1 MEGYIKHESINT
13 KNANEQRMMQR
24 KTDLFTAKK
33 RRLGTILTLRVYF
46 ASKHFGDSACFCSK
60 NLRDS
65 VKYAFHTIS
74 LVRLWDV

>member
-1 MEGYIKHESINT
+1 MPSFSLASR
-13 KNANEQRMMQR
+13 KN
-24 KTDLFTAKK
+24 DLFTAKK

-46 ASKHFGDSACFCSK
+46 TSKHFGDSACFGSK

-74 LVRLWDV
+74 LVLIMECIATMNI